1 MVKSNTCL
9 SQHPHLMCHD
19 TWSVKS
25 WLSVQQKNISVF
37 QVTINLE
44 HVRQRVVQTRTKPFS
59 LTGPGSDPQPGI
71 KPGPHWWEA
80 DTLPSNHLNTPTT
93 HLNNTCEVCTIFVSD
108 YCIWLFH
115 GHLLSV
121 LVLLWEDSGTSVN
134 VLRPCPLS
142 PKQFATK
149 QQQQQQQLMSYL
161 LTAHQGPFA
170 ICRWC
175 QQPLCY
181 GLPLIWIFGTKQR
194 PLSILMFHQC
204 CSLNKTKRNISE
216 GGEGGPEERHEGR
229 WGPEKRRDREEGEV
243 QTREEIYCRRG
254 GGIEKRRHREVRGGP
269 EKRRDRGDGRSR
281 EEKR

>member
-1 MVKSNTCL
+1 MSVTVSSPYVPWYLVCEELAVCSTKEHLHFSSDDKPGTCKTEGSSDRNKAIL
-9 SQHPHLMCHD
+9 TYGTRIRSPAR
-19 TWSVKS
+19 
-25 WLSVQQKNISVF
+25 N
-37 QVTINLE
+37 
-44 HVRQRVVQTRTKPFS
+44 QTR
-59 LTGPGSDPQPGI
+59 
-71 KPGPHWWEA
+71 A
-80 DTLPSNHLNTPTT
+80 TLVRGRHATIRPPEHPTT

-108 YCIWLFH
+108 YCIWIFH

-149 QQQQQQQLMSYL
+149 QQQQQQQQMMSYL

-229 WGPEKRRDREEGEV
+229 GGPEKRRDREEGEV